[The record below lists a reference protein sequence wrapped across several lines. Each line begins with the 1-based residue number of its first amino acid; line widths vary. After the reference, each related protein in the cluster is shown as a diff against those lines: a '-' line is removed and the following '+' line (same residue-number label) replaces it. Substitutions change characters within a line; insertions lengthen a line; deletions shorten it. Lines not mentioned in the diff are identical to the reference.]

1 MSDMVREMTL
11 QEEIEALPIDENI
24 KDRLLCKLQRYD
36 HLAEDNKAMMAKQY
50 EEQYEKMYSRI
61 VPLEEA
67 NAALL
72 TACEGLSRAMVA
84 QQKVK

>member
-1 MSDMVREMTL
+1 MSDNIRKMTL

-24 KDRLLCKLQRYD
+24 KDRLLCKLKRYD
-36 HLAEDNKAMMAKQY
+36 YLADEQRALIAQQR
-50 EEQYEKMYSRI
+50 EEMYSRI

>member
-1 MSDMVREMTL
+1 MSDNVREMTL
-11 QEEIEALPIDENI
+11 QEEIEALPIDKNI
-24 KDRLLCKLQRYD
+24 KDRLLCKLKRYNNY
-36 HLAEDNKAMMAKQY
+36 LAEENRALMAKQR
-50 EEQYEKMYSRI
+50 EEMYSRI

-72 TACEGLSRAMVA
+72 TACEGMSRAMVA

>member
-1 MSDMVREMTL
+1 MSDNVREMTL

-24 KDRLLCKLQRYD
+24 KDRLLCKLKRYNNY
-36 HLAEDNKAMMAKQY
+36 LAEENRALIAKQR
-50 EEQYEKMYSRI
+50 EEMYSRI

>member
-1 MSDMVREMTL
+1 MSDNVREMTL

-24 KDRLLCKLQRYD
+24 KDGLLCKLKRYD
-36 HLAEDNKAMMAKQY
+36 HLAEEHRALIVQQR
-50 EEQYEKMYSRI
+50 EEMYSRI

>member
-1 MSDMVREMTL
+1 MSDNIREMTL
-11 QEEIEALPIDENI
+11 QEEIEALPIDKNI
-24 KDRLLCKLQRYD
+24 KDRLLCKLKRYD
-36 HLAEDNKAMMAKQY
+36 YLAKEHRALIVQQR
-50 EEQYEKMYSRI
+50 EEMYSRI

>member
-24 KDRLLCKLQRYD
+24 KDRLLCKLKRYD
-36 HLAEDNKAMMAKQY
+36 YLAEEHRALIVQQR
-50 EEQYEKMYSRI
+50 EEMYSRI

>member
-1 MSDMVREMTL
+1 MSDNVREMTL

-24 KDRLLCKLQRYD
+24 KDRLLCKLKRYNNY
-36 HLAEDNKAMMAKQY
+36 LAEENRALIAKQR
-50 EEQYEKMYSRI
+50 EEMYSRI

-72 TACEGLSRAMVA
+72 TACEVMSRAMVA

>member
-1 MSDMVREMTL
+1 MSDNIREMTL

-24 KDRLLCKLQRYD
+24 KDRLLCKLKRYD
-36 HLAEDNKAMMAKQY
+36 YLAEEHRALIVQQR
-50 EEQYEKMYSRI
+50 EEMYSRI

>member
-1 MSDMVREMTL
+1 MSDNVREMTL

-24 KDRLLCKLQRYD
+24 KDRLLCKLKRYNNY
-36 HLAEDNKAMMAKQY
+36 LAEENRALIAKQR
-50 EEQYEKMYSRI
+50 EEMYSKI

-72 TACEGLSRAMVA
+72 TACEGMSRAMVA

>member
-1 MSDMVREMTL
+1 MSDNVREMTL
-11 QEEIEALPIDENI
+11 QEEIEALPIDKNI
-24 KDRLLCKLQRYD
+24 KDRLLCKLKRYD
-36 HLAEDNKAMMAKQY
+36 YLV
-50 EEQYEKMYSRI
+50 EEHRALIVQQREEMYSRI

>member
-1 MSDMVREMTL
+1 MSDNVREMTL

-24 KDRLLCKLQRYD
+24 KDRLLCKLKRYNY
-36 HLAEDNKAMMAKQY
+36 LAEENRALISEQR
-50 EEQYEKMYSRI
+50 EEMYSRI

>member
-1 MSDMVREMTL
+1 MSDNVREMTL

-24 KDRLLCKLQRYD
+24 KDRLLCKLKRYD
-36 HLAEDNKAMMAKQY
+36 YLAEEHRALIVQQR
-50 EEQYEKMYSRI
+50 EEMYSRI

>member
-24 KDRLLCKLQRYD
+24 KNRLLYKLQRYD
-36 HLAEDNKAMMAKQY
+36 HLAEDNRALMAKQY
-50 EEQYEKMYSRI
+50 EEMYSRRI

-72 TACEGLSRAMVA
+72 AACDGLSRAMVA

>member
-61 VPLEEA
+61 VPLKEA

>member
-1 MSDMVREMTL
+1 MSDIVREMTL
-11 QEEIEALPIDENI
+11 QEEIEALPLDENI
-24 KDRLLCKLQRYD
+24 KNRLLRKLQRYD
-36 HLAEDNKAMMAKQY
+36 HLAEENRALIAKER
-50 EEQYEKMYSRI
+50 EEMYSRI
-61 VPLEEA
+61 FPLEEA

>member
-1 MSDMVREMTL
+1 MSDIVREVTL
-11 QEEIEALPIDENI
+11 QKEIKALPIDENI
-24 KDRLLCKLQRYD
+24 KDRLLYEIAN
-36 HLAEDNKAMMAKQY
+36 LAAEENRALMAKQR
-50 EEQYEKMYSRI
+50 EEMYSRI
-61 VPLEEA
+61 LPLEEA

>member
-1 MSDMVREMTL
+1 MSDNVREMTL
-11 QEEIEALPIDENI
+11 QEEIETLPIDENI
-24 KDRLLCKLQRYD
+24 KNRLLCKLKRYD
-36 HLAEDNKAMMAKQY
+36 HLAEEHRALIVQQR
-50 EEQYEKMYSRI
+50 EEMYSRI

>member
-1 MSDMVREMTL
+1 MSDNVREMTL

-24 KDRLLCKLQRYD
+24 KDRLLCKLKRYD
-36 HLAEDNKAMMAKQY
+36 YLAEENRALIAKQR
-50 EEQYEKMYSRI
+50 EEMYSRI